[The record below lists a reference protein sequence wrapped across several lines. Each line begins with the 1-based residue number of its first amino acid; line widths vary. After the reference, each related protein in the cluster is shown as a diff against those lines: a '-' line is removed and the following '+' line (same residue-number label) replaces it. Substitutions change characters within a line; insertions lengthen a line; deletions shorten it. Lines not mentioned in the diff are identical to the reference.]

1 MKSILQTKHWA
12 DFKASQNFE
21 ILNIDELFVHKR
33 NLSYGQNF
41 LYLPEVSSDYL
52 TAQNMDQIKKLAVG
66 QESIFARV
74 EFIDQFSEN
83 ADKIIRSFG
92 FAKSFEQVQPKWRHI
107 IDISKSEDEI
117 LAQMKSKG
125 RYNIKVAQKHGVK
138 IENYNI
144 GNSLKIA
151 HNGSRAVCGEHGRTK
166 SREKLK
172 IKNQNDNGKIKEF
185 YALVEKTVQRE
196 KISGRTLQYFE
207 KMIDNFSDTD
217 YLEIYIAS
225 YEGKP
230 LAGALISFY
239 DGVASYLYG
248 GSSSEH
254 HEVMAPYAMHWQI
267 IKDAKERGMQKY
279 DMLGRAKPGDE
290 KSKWT
295 GVTRFK
301 EQFGGEAVEI
311 LGSYDFVVKP
321 VLYKL
326 FRILEKIRRNS
337 G

>member
-12 DFKASQNFE
+12 DFKASQNFK

-52 TAQNMDQIKKLAVG
+52 TAQNMDQIKKLAVD

-125 RYNIKVAQKHGVK
+125 RYNVRVAERHEVK
-138 IENYNI
+138 I
-144 GNSLKIA
+144 K
-151 HNGSRAVCGEHGRTK
+151 
-166 SREKLK
+166 KLK

-196 KISGRTLQYFE
+196 KISGRTLEYFK

-225 YEGKP
+225 YRGKP

-248 GSSSEH
+248 GSSSDH
-254 HEVMAPYAMHWQI
+254 REVMAPYAMHWQI
-267 IKDAKERGMQKY
+267 IKDAKARGMQKY

-290 KSKWT
+290 KSKWI

-321 VLYKL
+321 THYRIFK
-326 FRILEKIRRNS
+326 ILEKLRRKN